1 MSGIYGLARGTK
13 KIILTN
19 NFFFLALN
27 QSMSRRI
34 LKELESAINYVKKQG
49 LEVPLAKEL
58 IEANKVRF
66 VDLLFYK

>member
-1 MSGIYGLARGTK
+1 
-13 KIILTN
+13 
-19 NFFFLALN
+19 
-27 QSMSRRI
+27 MSRRI